1 MVRFLIARL
10 SVTFSLTLVLAGLVV
25 LPPAP
30 VQAQAY
36 PNRPIKMIVPH
47 APGGVTDVVTRIMV
61 QPLSEALGQ
70 SVVVENRPGAA
81 GLVGTEVA
89 AKAPAD
95 GYTLLQFV
103 DTNTIFPSVQKQI
116 GHDPAGSFAPITLL
130 VRGSHVLIANPAVP
144 ANNLQELI
152 AYAKSKPGE
161 VAFAS
166 PGVGS
171 PQHLAAEILQTS
183 TGIKLIHV
191 PFKGGGQAIG
201 DVVGGHV
208 PLGLLGMAPTLPFV
222 RDGKLKVIAVTG
234 ANRSPLL
241 PNIPTVA
248 ESCVPGFQTIQWQ
261 GVVAPAGT
269 PEAIIA
275 RLHAETVK
283 VMNSPTVVERL
294 KGVGMEVATN
304 TPAEFRAMIADEL
317 KRWPG
322 VVQKAGIEPE

>member
-1 MVRFLIARL
+1 MAIL
-10 SVTFSLTLVLAGLVV
+10 SVMRWPATLSLAALLVGAFAGPSTAVG
-25 LPPAP
+25 
-30 VQAQAY
+30 QAY

-47 APGGVTDVVTRIMV
+47 APGGVTDVVTRIMA

-70 SVVVENRPGAA
+70 TVVVENRPGAS

-89 AKAPAD
+89 AKAAPD

-116 GHDPAGSFAPITLL
+116 AHDPAGSFSPVTLL
-130 VRGSHVLIANPAVP
+130 VRGSHVIIAHPSVP
-144 ANNLQELI
+144 ANTLQELV
-152 AYAKSKPGE
+152 AYAKSRPGE

-171 PQHLAAEILQTS
+171 PQHLAAEILQSS

-234 ANRSPLL
+234 ATRSPLL
-241 PNIPTVA
+241 PNSPTVA
-248 ESCVPGFQTIQWQ
+248 ESGVPGFQTIQWQ
-261 GVVAPAGT
+261 GLVVPAGT
-269 PEAIIA
+269 PAAIIE

-283 VMNSPTVVERL
+283 VMQMPAVLERL
-294 KGVGMEVATN
+294 KSVGMEVATN
-304 TPAEFRAMIADEL
+304 TPDQFRAMIAEEL
-317 KRWPG
+317 KRWPA
-322 VVQKAGIEPE
+322 VVAKAGIVPE